1 MKKKNKIKL
10 SDNQLATA
18 IEKLEFYNKSKSSLL
33 KRRKSLKTQIKRV
46 TNDIAII
53 DNKVNDLFSQNPLAF
68 NKPPVV
74 SIGHDKRSATY
85 ICIIKFKQK
94 ALSFYLGNEV
104 KIKNDL
110 QQFYKYNLKP
120 KGMNFVK
127 SELKTIISK
136 IIYNFISTDSELSIK
151 KGKKLNF
158 KNIIQSYSD
167 SGLWDFWKAV

>member
-10 SDNQLATA
+10 SDNQLASA
-18 IEKLEFYNKSKSSLL
+18 IEKLEFYSKSKRSLQ
-33 KRRKSLKTQIKRV
+33 KRRKLLKTQIKRV
-46 TNDIAII
+46 TEDIAII
-53 DNKVNDLFSQNPLAF
+53 NNKVKDLFSQNPLAF
-68 NKPPVV
+68 IKPPVV

-104 KIKNDL
+104 KIKDDL
-110 QQFYKYNLKP
+110 QQFYKYNLKS
-120 KGMNFVK
+120 KDMNFVK
-127 SELKTIISK
+127 SELKMIISS
-136 IIYNFISTDSELSIK
+136 IIYNFISTDSELTLK
-151 KGKKLNF
+151 KGKKLSF